1 MTTNRKKWP
10 FILALFVVMVISAAC
25 TKSDT
30 SNEASDGT
38 YPDGKMIIYGY
49 GQPQYTMEYYN
60 NWLERNR
67 DIAPEVEFEMIQT
80 EGEADA
86 RQKVVTSFTAGAFKD
101 TADVI
106 QTSPVSMLAM
116 AEGGMLKD
124 LTEYVEPLKDK
135 LIDGAFS
142 ELTYDGKIYGLPDAV
157 RPQVLFYNQEIF
169 DKYNIDPNE
178 MDTMEGYL
186 EVGRKLKE
194 ASNGEVYLSYVDP
207 GSLTWRYYGRR
218 GLMPQA
224 EAKIWDDEGN
234 VVIDTDPGARKAFET
249 IETLVNEDLVLK
261 SAIMEAPLY
270 DATRKGQ
277 VATYYIGAF
286 WDEFLR
292 KNLADMEGNWRVM
305 PAPMYEDIGK
315 RGAAV
320 SSMFSLVDKPDANY
334 AGLFQKLW
342 NDFHFDSAERKKWT
356 ESMVEQDAP
365 YANPIAKELL
375 KEEFWK
381 EPADY
386 YGGQSFREA
395 EGAGLENA
403 AKNLRIT
410 TDDAEADIIISA
422 ELEKF
427 IAGDQSMEEAI
438 SKMGENLRA
447 KIGSTTPV
455 K

>member
-1 MTTNRKKWP
+1 MIKQKKWTL
-10 FILALFVVMVISAAC
+10 ILFLSIIMAISAAC
-25 TKSDT
+25 GKED
-30 SNEASDGT
+30 ASDGPEEGV
-38 YPDGKMIIYGY
+38 YPKGKMIIYGY

-80 EGEADA
+80 QGEADA
-86 RQKVVTSFTAGAFKD
+86 RQKVVTSFTAGAFED

-124 LTEYVEPLKDK
+124 LTDYVKPLEDK
-135 LIDGAFS
+135 MVEGAL
-142 ELTYDGKIYGLPDAV
+142 EGLTYEGKIYGLPDAV
-157 RPQVLFYNQEIF
+157 RPQLLFYNQELF

-178 MDTMEGYL
+178 MDTIEGYL

-194 ASNGEVYLSYVDP
+194 ASEGKVYLSYVDP

-234 VVIDTDPGARKAFET
+234 VVIDTDAGARRAFET
-249 IETLVNEDLVLK
+249 IETLVSENLVLK

-270 DATRKGQ
+270 DATRNGE

-292 KNLADMEGNWRVM
+292 KNLGDMEGNWKVM
-305 PAPMYEDIGK
+305 PAPMYKDIGK
-315 RGAAV
+315 RGAPV
-320 SSMFSLVDKPDANY
+320 SSMFSLVAKPDAKY
-334 AGLFQKLW
+334 DELFQQLW

-356 ESMVEQDAP
+356 ESMVEQNAP

-375 KEEFWK
+375 EEEFWK
-381 EPADY
+381 ESADY

-410 TDDAEADIIISA
+410 IDDAEADTIISA

-427 IAGDQSMEEAI
+427 IAGNQSMDEAI
-438 SKMGENLRA
+438 SNMGENLRT